1 MGARAQ
7 RGAGSS
13 GSRAALPMGKAFP
26 TKSSRPRLLPAR
38 GAGTGGDISG
48 GGLGDKV
55 SGSIPES
62 LRPPAASPSG
72 SKLGILGAD
81 PGCHSL
87 QSQVSPEVPS
97 LIPSRGCLGILWNR
111 GCAHLQRRRKFGNS
125 GLLPALP
132 ESHPGLGFPAGN
144 PLAPGDIGTSLSTS
158 PSLPSVSIRS
168 PGFSRSNFP
177 DLQDHPFS
185 IFSSCL
191 PCNPCNSHGSVPPSS
206 RFPAHSVLSPRRNPA
221 LPAIPQS
228 PTFPLFSLLGNS
240 RPFISGVWDVKG
252 LKHFPGSRW
261 RMEFLM
267 MAAALPHCP
276 SSPRF
281 FMELL

>member
-1 MGARAQ
+1 MAPLRQGSVAPAPPWFCLIHPTLKPSRTFQIRAQ
-7 RGAGSS
+7 ILKKLGNIKSQQEVTQNSKSCPALSGAAPQ
-13 GSRAALPMGKAFP
+13 SRREPASPGVTRCHPWVPGLSEVPRALGRALSMGKAFP
-26 TKSSRPRLLPAR
+26 TKPSWPRLLPAR
-38 GAGTGGDISG
+38 GAGAGGDISG

-62 LRPPAASPSG
+62 LRPPSASPSG

-111 GCAHLQRRRKFGNS
+111 GCAHLQRHRKFGNS

-185 IFSSCL
+185 ILSSCL
-191 PCNPCNSHGSVPPSS
+191 PCNPCNSS
-206 RFPAHSVLSPRRNPA
+206 FVL
-221 LPAIPQS
+221 
-228 PTFPLFSLLGNS
+228 F
-240 RPFISGVWDVKG
+240 
-252 LKHFPGSRW
+252 
-261 RMEFLM
+261 
-267 MAAALPHCP
+267 HCI
-276 SSPRF
+276 F
-281 FMELL
+281 D